1 MDGRIIVAQK
11 KRVALNGVCL
21 VYLVFPLLIH
31 TIETMKIALIV
42 LVIGVY
48 LYEVQGHAAM
58 NIPPSK
64 WNDQIIIMARVV
76 LYHPRRPRGGARPGR
91 GRLAKRHYMLCI
103 MLHGEDFRVAN

>member
-1 MDGRIIVAQK
+1 MDECRIIVAQK
-11 KRVALNGVCL
+11 KRVALTLNSVCL
-21 VYLVFPLLIH
+21 VYLVFPLLIN

-64 WNDQIIIMARVV
+64 WSDQIIIMARVV
-76 LYHPRRPRGGARPGR
+76 LYHPRRRRRRAARARAGLPSGTTCCVSCCTAR
-91 GRLAKRHYMLCI
+91 I
-103 MLHGEDFRVAN
+103 SV